1 MRPKP
6 RRRWLLAAIAVAPF
20 AAMGLLAYFASAAK
34 RDTAP
39 LARPA
44 VNAPFVRT
52 PEDVVDQMLKLAE
65 PRPDDLLYD
74 LGCGDGRIV
83 VRAAEKYGCRAVG
96 FDIDPDRVQEA
107 RENARR
113 QGVDDRVKI
122 VEQDVLTL
130 DLAEADVV
138 TLYLL
143 PRLNEKLLP
152 QLRRLKPG
160 ARVVSHDFGL
170 PGVVPDKTVE
180 FTNPD
185 GERTRVLY
193 LWIAPLAAD
202 K

>member
-1 MRPKP
+1 LGVGA
-6 RRRWLLAAIAVAPF
+6 LLAIIA
-20 AAMGLLAYFASAAK
+20 GLLAYLASTAT
-34 RDTAP
+34 RGTAP
-39 LARPA
+39 LPRPA

-52 PEDVVDQMLKLAE
+52 PEDVVDEMLELAE

-83 VRAAEKYGCRAVG
+83 VRAAEQYGCRAVG
-96 FDIDPDRVQEA
+96 FDIDPARVQEA
-107 RENARR
+107 RENASRHE
-113 QGVDDRVKI
+113 VDDRVKI

-152 QLRRLKPG
+152 QLKRLKPG

-170 PGVVPDKTVE
+170 PGVVPNKTVE
-180 FTNPD
+180 FTNSD

-193 LWIAPLAAD
+193 LWIAPLEAV